1 MFISIEKYKTPL
13 PKTRKQDWYHGTLDR
28 NEALS
33 MLREVGNRD
42 GAFLIRYSDRN
53 GGMDV
58 LTMIFSGQPYNFQI
72 QRQVRLFDFLYYIHC
87 LKRPMI
93 FLSISLDM
101 YFFYIQNTCI

>member
-1 MFISIEKYKTPL
+1 M
-13 PKTRKQDWYHGTLDR
+13 DR

-72 QRQVRLFDFLYYIHC
+72 QRQVNFTFY
-87 LKRPMI
+87 
-93 FLSISLDM
+93 
-101 YFFYIQNTCI
+101 FYIIFTAQNGLGNITFL